1 MLRLCVSVDLMSA
14 TEIVVAIDG
23 PAGSGK
29 SSVSKAIAAQFDFA
43 YIDTGATYR
52 AMAWWVLAEGID
64 PTDAETVAARCE
76 EPRIDLATDP
86 AALGV
91 RVDGVDVSRAI
102 REGDVT
108 GAVSH
113 VSAVPQVRARMVQMQ
128 RDIVARAAAQG
139 HGSVVEGRDIAS
151 VVFPNAPVKVFLT
164 ADTEIRAQRR
174 ALEDQERAGG
184 AVVDVG
190 STVAGLEQRDAL
202 DSGRAV
208 SPLTRL
214 ADAVHIDATHL
225 TLPEVVALV
234 ADLVVSAGSIMRENG
249 PHG

>member
-1 MLRLCVSVDLMSA
+1 MSA

-29 SSVSKAIAAQFDFA
+29 SSVSKAIAAQFDYA
-43 YIDTGATYR
+43 YVDTGATYR
-52 AMAWWVLAEGID
+52 AMSWWVLAEGID
-64 PTDAETVAARCE
+64 PKDVETIAARCA
-76 EPRIDLATDP
+76 EPIIDLATDP
-86 AALGV
+86 TALGV
-91 RVDGVDVSRAI
+91 SVNGVDVSRAI
-102 REGDVT
+102 REEDVT
-108 GAVSH
+108 GAVSY

-128 RDIVARAAAQG
+128 RDIVSRAAAQG
-139 HGSVVEGRDIAS
+139 RGSVVEGRDIAS
-151 VVFPNAPVKVFLT
+151 VVFPNAPVKVFLN

-184 AVVDVG
+184 SPVDVR

-214 ADAVHIDATHL
+214 ADAIHIDATHL
-225 TLPEVVALV
+225 TLAEVVALV
-234 ADLVVSAGSIMRENG
+234 ADLVVNAGSIMREDG